1 MAIVK
6 IPTKTTY
13 FKSGSISSTEM
24 FQKII
29 EVMNF
34 IGSFIGYNFFSKNF
48 SFKNFMLIVVFVD
61 LVTYLA
67 ISFQNIYA
75 FRDDFVRQIFCVATL
90 GMGFQCAIKL
100 YTFVFNRDNILKLA
114 ELAENFHKSSNDV
127 KAIKS
132 FEKWMLVCCHVGSL
146 LAISYFSC
154 AFLAFC
160 YPMIFYLIFGKK
172 ILHFGFVIPGTNWE
186 TLIGYSIN
194 FVHQTFQFYLVM
206 IALFVT
212 SFYTIFF
219 ILNVFS
225 QYDSIE
231 VELDNLSE
239 LATKHEKDKQKFKIK
254 NQKIKEKIGKIT
266 DEHVKLFE

>member
-1 MAIVK
+1 MAKVK
-6 IPTKTTY
+6 IPSKATY
-13 FKSGSISSTEM
+13 FKSETVSSTEM
-24 FQKII
+24 FEKLIKA
-29 EVMNF
+29 VNF
-34 IGSFIGYNFFSKNF
+34 IASFIGCHTMSPHF
-48 SFKNFMLIVVFVD
+48 SFKNFMLIALFVD

-75 FRDDFVRQIFCVATL
+75 FRDDFERQIFCVATL
-90 GMGFQCAIKL
+90 GMGFQGAIKL
-100 YTFVFNRDNILKLA
+100 YTFVFNRENILKLA

-127 KAIKS
+127 KAVKS
-132 FEKWMLVCCHVGSL
+132 FEKWMLTFCHVGSL
-146 LAISYFSC
+146 FAVAYFGC
-154 AFLAFC
+154 GFLVFC

-172 ILHFGFVIPGTNWE
+172 ILHFGFVIPGTDSE
-186 TLIGYSIN
+186 TLIGYSVN
-194 FVHQTFQFYLVM
+194 FAHQTFQIYVVI
-206 IALFVT
+206 IAVSVT

-219 ILNVFS
+219 ILNVFA